1 MSSGRPPTAVV
12 VRPLDQADL
21 PVLYGVYGRAFAE
34 PYPGPALRD
43 LVETPGAYTLVAL
56 PDHAGSA
63 TVPVGFV
70 VARAVADEGEILS
83 IGVDPESPVRG
94 AGRALMLAA
103 EALARGR
110 GARSMFLEVAVDNAR
125 ARRLYDELAYAAS
138 GVRRNYYRRR
148 SGVTIDA
155 LILKKRLEA

>member
-1 MSSGRPPTAVV
+1 
-12 VRPLDQADL
+12 VRPLQPGDQVAL
-21 PVLYGVYGRAFAE
+21 FGVYGRAFDE

-43 LVETPGAYTLVAL
+43 MVETPGAFTLIAQL
-56 PDHAGSA
+56 DGAGPA
-63 TVPVGFV
+63 AHPIGFV

-83 IGVDPESPVRG
+83 IAVDPTSGIRG

-103 EALARGR
+103 EALVRGR

-125 ARRLYDELAYAAS
+125 ARRLYGGLGYEAA

-148 SGVTIDA
+148 AGVTIDA
-155 LILKKRLEA
+155 LVLKKRLDV